1 MKTNLTRKEGEFLK
15 AYLANK
21 PLYECAKRYGSKG
34 KDRESLTSRGC
45 QILGNLSIDPREIL
59 DLNGVTDQAAT
70 KPLIDGLKATRTL
83 IATFQGHIKDKIDI
97 DDHPTRGKFLE
108 IYHRL
113 RGNFIDKLELAGKDG
128 GDIILAFKSTKGKN
142 KRVIGLD

>member
-1 MKTNLTRKEGEFLK
+1 MKTNLTRKETLFLK
-15 AYLANK
+15 TYLQGK
-21 PLYECAKRYGSKG
+21 PLYECAKQYGSKG
-34 KDRESLTSRGC
+34 KDKPSLTQIGC
-45 QILGNLSIDPREIL
+45 QILGRLNISAQEIL

-70 KPLIDGLKATRTL
+70 KPLIDGLNAKRTL

-113 RGNFIDKLELAGKDG
+113 RGNFIDRVELAGKDG

-142 KRVIGLD
+142 KRSVNLD